1 MLREPVIIIDTMMA
15 ISNEM
20 GEDVD
25 GDCVD
30 VDGDGD
36 DCENEDATNM
46 RPRDYHCRVRLA
58 EWHCYSPVVSTS
70 AILVSSLW
78 SDTATRLRGVE

>member
-1 MLREPVIIIDTMMA
+1 MA

-20 GEDVD
+20 GEYVD

-30 VDGDGD
+30 VDRDGD

-46 RPRDYHCRVRLA
+46 RPRGYHCRVSLA
-58 EWHCYSPVVSTS
+58 EWHCYSPVVSTVPFWS
-70 AILVSSLW
+70 PPCGMTLSLVC
-78 SDTATRLRGVE
+78 GVE

>member
-1 MLREPVIIIDTMMA
+1 MMA
-15 ISNEM
+15 ISIEM

-36 DCENEDATNM
+36 NCENEDATNM
-46 RPRDYHCRVRLA
+46 RPRDYHRRVRLA
-58 EWHCYSPVVSTS
+58 EWHCYSLLVSTS

>member
-1 MLREPVIIIDTMMA
+1 MMA
-15 ISNEM
+15 IDNEM

-30 VDGDGD
+30 VDGD

-46 RPRDYHCRVRLA
+46 RPRGYHCRARLA
-58 EWHCYSPVVSTS
+58 EGHCYSPVVSAS